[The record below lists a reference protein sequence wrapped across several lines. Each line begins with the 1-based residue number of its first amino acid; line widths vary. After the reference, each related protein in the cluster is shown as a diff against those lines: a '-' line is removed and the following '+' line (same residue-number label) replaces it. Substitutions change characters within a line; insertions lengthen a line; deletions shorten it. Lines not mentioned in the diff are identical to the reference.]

1 MKYLYLLLL
10 FVFISPNE
18 IKGDSLHS
26 IELEIKQNEL
36 HSDTANKSAEKT
48 RQSLMKLRQFI
59 EEPVFKN
66 SNASE
71 PIYDTCTA
79 YLKEFGKT
87 TGKFIQ
93 CSIEKA
99 RPFRF
104 CEMCVVQYKRSM
116 TIFEDI
122 LQVCNVIMNRKDM
135 FVFELKRLK
144 LKKK

>member
-10 FVFISPNE
+10 FVVISPKE
-18 IKGDSLHS
+18 MKGDRLHS

-66 SNASE
+66 GNASE
-71 PIYDTCTA
+71 PIYNTCTA

-87 TGKFIQ
+87 NNSNRYKYFI
-93 CSIEKA
+93 
-99 RPFRF
+99 
-104 CEMCVVQYKRSM
+104 
-116 TIFEDI
+116 
-122 LQVCNVIMNRKDM
+122 VIK
-135 FVFELKRLK
+135 VFT
-144 LKKK
+144 